1 MRRGNG
7 GKHKQ
12 DLLRPRQHVSC
23 VRMMIWE
30 MRSEWWQHQIE
41 MVTKAFVHIITVNRD
56 MDQYRRAQQDHIND
70 NAAAKESLAAAGATV
85 KQLQWSSCY
94 ASMQLHCNAAGA
106 RQCSCSCFRS
116 KAVQLSFWGFTAGQW
131 HQNCLP
137 APPSKH
143 CTAREPT
150 SNVMY
155 WNAQTVVTCL

>member
-7 GKHKQ
+7 GQHKQ
-12 DLLRPRQHVSC
+12 DLLRPCQHVSC
-23 VRMMIWE
+23 IRMLIWE
-30 MRSEWWQHQIE
+30 MWW
-41 MVTKAFVHIITVNRD
+41 ALVHIFIGNRD